1 MSRALVSDARRALV
15 LDFPFFGVLSL
26 KLDLI
31 EDPRLPTFATDG
43 KSIRFNPEF
52 AASMSR
58 HEIMGVVAHEVLH
71 CSNGHQWRRGNR
83 DPKLWN
89 QACDYAINPIILSAK
104 LRLPEGGLVD
114 PAYKGM
120 SAEDIYDR
128 LMQKAMQERENQQQ
142 QQSQTEASGKSEE
155 QGGDGSQPS
164 PSQEGAGGDDASGGN
179 PAGDQAPENGG
190 HDASDFGSVMDCA
203 EDEMPE
209 MKADWTEA
217 VLNAARQ
224 AEKAGQLPAGMQRLV
239 EDIRN
244 PPQNWR
250 SLLRRFVQQTC
261 RDDYSWSM
269 PSGRFL
275 YAGLYLPALKAES
288 MPEIVVAV
296 DTSGS
301 IDMSLVSQFQG
312 EINAIAD
319 ETRPERIHVLAC
331 DARVHVAETFE
342 RGEMVEIKPKGG
354 GGTNFEPV
362 FKWIEEQEISPACLI
377 YLTDMEGRFPAR
389 EPDYPV
395 LWANFG
401 WQGYTAPFGET
412 ISIRS

>member
-1 MSRALVSDARRALV
+1 MSRALVSQARRALV

-31 EDPRLPTFATDG
+31 EDERCRTFETDG

-52 AASMSR
+52 AASLSR
-58 HEIMGVVAHEVLH
+58 HELMGVIAHEVLH

-83 DPKLWN
+83 DAKMWN
-89 QACDYAINPIILSAK
+89 QACDYAVNPILLSAK
-104 LRLPEGGLVD
+104 LQLPKGGLVD
-114 PAYKGM
+114 PAYNGM

-128 LMQKAMQERENQQQ
+128 LMQKAMQEQEQQQ
-142 QQSQTEASGKSEE
+142 QQQ
-155 QGGDGSQPS
+155 Q
-164 PSQEGAGGDDASGGN
+164 
-179 PAGDQAPENGG
+179 QAPENGG
-190 HDASDFGSVMDCA
+190 HDASDFGSVVDCA
-203 EDEMPE
+203 ENEMPE

-224 AEKAGQLPAGMQRLV
+224 AEKAGQLPAGLKRLV

-250 SLLRRFVQQTC
+250 SLLRRFVQQAC

-275 YAGLYLPALKAES
+275 YAGLYLPTLKTEAMS
-288 MPEIVVAV
+288 EIVVAV

-301 IDMSLVSQFQG
+301 IDTSLVSQFQG
-312 EINAIAD
+312 EINAIAN
-319 ETRPERIHVLAC
+319 ETRPERIHVLSC

-362 FKWIEEQEISPACLI
+362 FKWVEEQEIFPACLI
-377 YLTDMEGRFPAR
+377 YLTDMEGRFPAK

-395 LWANFG
+395 LWVNFG
-401 WQGYTAPFGET
+401 WRGHTAPFGET
-412 ISIRS
+412 ISIRN